1 MSKEPHLLDILPQN
15 LKHDQS
21 DNNVFK
27 AIGDSEKK
35 LYLRV
40 DKSLLND
47 DNLEEQTMD
56 VLTHLLWEEH
66 LIKRR
71 EGLALSKTKKEI
83 ANLIKSSV
91 ELHRYKGT
99 PYAVER
105 ALEVVGLKG
114 RKEEWFEYDGE
125 PYHFWVELQLNQKLN
140 DLDLI
145 FEMIEEYKNTRSW
158 FDGFVV
164 LALEQGFLYWDD
176 SYSYPVYYKTC
187 GEFFGNARTKNETLG
202 GHLYADDSYSYPVY
216 YEESIV
222 QFHDV
227 DTNSGLTIENDSYS
241 YPIYHSECGELETPD
256 TTSIQFEGAV
266 DMEFEAYSYPTYY
279 KECGNF
285 EAGE

>member
-15 LKHDQS
+15 LKRDKS

-71 EGLALSKTKKEI
+71 EGLALSKTKREI

-145 FEMIEEYKNTRSW
+145 SEMIEEYKNTRSW
-158 FDGFVV
+158 FGGFVV
-164 LALEQGFLYWDD
+164 LALDRGFLIWDD
-176 SYSYPVYYKTC
+176 SYSYPVYYKEC
-187 GEFFGNARTKNETLG
+187 NDFWGNAKTINQEVCG
-202 GHLYADDSYSYPVY
+202 VAQVDDSYSYPVY
-216 YEESIV
+216 Y
-222 QFHDV
+222 D
-227 DTNSGLTIENDSYS
+227 DTNTIRVKYVNTGVTRVENDSYS
-241 YPIYHSECGELETPD
+241 YPTYYAECGELSTPD
-256 TTSIQFEGAV
+256 TKSVQFDNNV
-266 DMEFEAYSYPTYY
+266 KINFEAYDYEVSYQ
-279 KECGNF
+279 ECGDF

>member
-91 ELHRYKGT
+91 NFRKT
-99 PYAVER
+99 PR
-105 ALEVVGLKG
+105 TSCSIRGSCNC
-114 RKEEWFEYDGE
+114 R
-125 PYHFWVELQLNQKLN
+125 PNT
-140 DLDLI
+140 
-145 FEMIEEYKNTRSW
+145 KN
-158 FDGFVV
+158 
-164 LALEQGFLYWDD
+164 LALKQGQRIH
-176 SYSYPVYYKTC
+176 
-187 GEFFGNARTKNETLG
+187 RT
-202 GHLYADDSYSYPVY
+202 
-216 YEESIV
+216 
-222 QFHDV
+222 
-227 DTNSGLTIENDSYS
+227 TIECFCILLSFRIS
-241 YPIYHSECGELETPD
+241 SLGR
-256 TTSIQFEGAV
+256 SVFG
-266 DMEFEAYSYPTYY
+266 
-279 KECGNF
+279 
-285 EAGE
+285 